1 MGAEP
6 CKFGVSNSGF
16 WFFLK
21 ERSFTVYMYEIH
33 LKVESLLKG
42 ETTCPVAVCFDLE
55 NKNFCI
61 QQCSHVLIH
70 FQGSK

>member
-1 MGAEP
+1 MGAES

-21 ERSFTVYMYEIH
+21 ERSFTVYMYEIY

-42 ETTCPVAVCFDLE
+42 ETTFPAVVCFELA
-55 NKNFCI
+55 NKI
-61 QQCSHVLIH
+61 IA
-70 FQGSK
+70 